1 MIYFRKCMLSGILLT
16 VCLWAFASGQTGNIR
31 FKESPLEMK
40 QAFKAIESQTD
51 YTIAYNEGVLNVSR
65 KIDVPLDALTLE
77 EALKIILDEG
87 KVASY
92 TIVGNQIILSA
103 AEQERVVENYSG
115 VVSDQNGAPVP
126 GCTVYLSGTRTGVTT
141 SASGKFAIDACP
153 GDKLEFACLGYRG
166 KTVTAGSKLS
176 LNVMLVTDSSLLD
189 ESIVIGYGTVQRKD
203 LTTAVSVVST
213 SDIEQRPIVSAVQAL
228 QGRAAGVTVVQP
240 SGMPGSALSV
250 RVRGTTSVQA
260 SNEPLY
266 VVDGVPSDDISHI
279 SADDIESMQVL
290 KDASSSA
297 IYGARAAN
305 GVVIITTK
313 RGHSGKT
320 SVRFNAY
327 AGVSRLS
334 NGIEALNTEQY
345 KELMKELGRTT
356 TTVPVIPDDETRYTD
371 WEDVL
376 FGTGINQNYQ
386 LSMTNGT
393 DRLRYYVSVGHT
405 REKGIVSKAHFN
417 RTNFRANID
426 SDIYKWLEMSLN
438 VSYSNNQ
445 GRTVRESR
453 SAMRAGSIL
462 LAVNTPPFME
472 VWDRDNKGQYDEDA
486 YGSRILNPM
495 AANAADMTSRT
506 DRTAGSVSL
515 NFKPFDGFSY
525 KVTYSMDLNS
535 SRSDY
540 YLDPVSTSD
549 GRAVNGEVNESK
561 SRNFEWLLENIV
573 SYERTFGQKH
583 KLSLMAGA
591 TQQRALWEG
600 NALAGYDMSASYPE
614 IHSIAAANQLNED
627 GTWSSASAWSL
638 ASFLGRVSYNYD
650 YRYLLT
656 ANFRADGSSKFAPGH
671 RWGMFPSVSV
681 GWRLSEEP
689 FMENT
694 KHLLDDLKIRAGW
707 GINGNQGGIGNY
719 SYLASMSASK
729 VLPTEENPYP
739 GLAISPNSAAN
750 PDLTW
755 EKTTQYNVGVD
766 LAMFNSRLVVNVD
779 AYYKHTKDLL
789 LTVTLPA
796 NVNLPGGVT
805 RNDGEMVN
813 KGMELA
819 ISSKNFVGEFKW
831 NTDFNISFNRNR
843 LTKLGLSK
851 VYYFAE
857 TYTTGQSSVILKE
870 GLPVGTFFGYKSQG
884 VDPETG
890 DLIYEDVSGNGSV
903 GLEDRT
909 VIGCAQPKFTY
920 GLTNDFSWKGLTLSI
935 FLQGSYGNQIFNASR
950 IDTEGMFDFRNQSVA
965 VLRRWKRPGM
975 KTDIPRSGNIEN
987 IHNSTRFVEDGSYLR
1002 VKNLTLAYDLPRS
1015 LFKRTPNVA
1024 LQIYA
1029 TAQNL
1034 LTFTKYSGYDPE
1046 VNAYGGSAVALGVDY
1061 GTYPQARTMI
1071 LGVKFQF

>member
-1 MIYFRKCMLSGILLT
+1 MIDLRKFIVSGILLT
-16 VCLWAFASGQTGNIR
+16 VCLVTSVSAQTGEVR
-31 FKESPLEMK
+31 FSESPVEMR
-40 QAFKAIESQTD
+40 QAFKEIESQTA
-51 YTIAYNEGVLNVSR
+51 YTIAYNEGVVNVRR
-65 KIDVPLDALTLE
+65 KIDVPLTALTLE
-77 EALKIILDEG
+77 EALNVILADGKI
-87 KVASY
+87 ASY
-92 TIVGNQIILSA
+92 SVVDNQIVLSA
-103 AEQERVVENYSG
+103 ADRSKIQEKYTG
-115 VVSDQNGAPVP
+115 VVTDNNGSPVP
-126 GCTVYLSGTRTGVTT
+126 GCTVYVTGTQSGVTT
-141 SASGKFAIDACP
+141 DIDGKFTIDACE
-153 GDKLEFACLGYRG
+153 GDELEFACLGYRT
-166 KTVTAGSKLS
+166 KSVYVSNDLTLDVQLAA
-176 LNVMLVTDSSLLD
+176 DARLLE
-189 ESIVIGYGTVQRKD
+189 ESIVIGYGSVQRKD

-213 SDIEQRPIVSAVQAL
+213 EDIEQRPIISAVQAL
-228 QGRAAGVTVVQP
+228 QGRAAGVTVIQP
-240 SGMPGSALSV
+240 SGMPGSSLSV

-313 RGHSGKT
+313 RGHSGQT

-345 KELMKELGRTT
+345 KELMTELGKTT
-356 TTVPVIPDDETRYTD
+356 AVVPVIPEDENRYTD

-462 LAVNTPPFME
+462 AAVNTPPFMQ
-472 VWDRDNKGQYDEDA
+472 VWDENNPGQYNEEA

-495 AANAADMTSRT
+495 AANAADMTNRT
-506 DRTAGSVSL
+506 DRTAGSVAL

-540 YLDPVSTSD
+540 YLDPISTSD

-573 SYERTFGQKH
+573 SYDRTFNEKH
-583 KLSLMAGA
+583 KLSLLAGA
-591 TQQRALWEG
+591 TQQRASWDG
-600 NALAGYDMSASYPE
+600 SALAGYDMSSSYPH

-627 GTWSSASAWSL
+627 GIWASASAWTL
-638 ASFLGRVSYNYD
+638 ASFLGRIAYNYD
-650 YRYLLT
+650 YRYLFT

-671 RWGMFPSVSV
+671 RWGTFPSVSV
-681 GWRLSEEP
+681 GWRLSEEA
-689 FMENT
+689 FMANA
-694 KHLLDDLKIRAGW
+694 KHILDDLKIRAGW
-707 GINGNQGGIGNY
+707 GVNGNQGGIGNY

-729 VLPTEENPYP
+729 VLPSEENPYP
-739 GLAISPNSAAN
+739 GLAITPSSAAN

-766 LAMFNSRLVVNVD
+766 LAMFNSRLMVNVD

-789 LTVTLPA
+789 LTVSLPS

-813 KGMELA
+813 KGVELA
-819 ISSKNFVGEFKW
+819 VSSKNFVGEFKW
-831 NTDFNISFNRNR
+831 NTDFNISFNKNE

-857 TYTTGQSSVILKE
+857 TYTTGQSAVILKE
-870 GLPVGTFFGYKSQG
+870 GLPVGTFFGYKSLG

-890 DLIYEDVSGNGSV
+890 DMIYEDVSGNGTV

-909 VIGCAQPKFTY
+909 TIGCAQPKFTY

-950 IDTEGMFDFRNQSVA
+950 IDTEGMFDFRNQSTA

-987 IHNSTRFVEDGSYLR
+987 IHNSSRFVEDGSYLR
-1002 VKNLTLAYDLPRS
+1002 LKNLTLAYDLPQKWFR
-1015 LFKRTPNVA
+1015 KTPNVS
-1024 LQIYA
+1024 LQVYA

-1071 LGVKFQF
+1071 MGVKFQF

>member
-1 MIYFRKCMLSGILLT
+1 M
-16 VCLWAFASGQTGNIR
+16 
-31 FKESPLEMK
+31 
-40 QAFKAIESQTD
+40 IESQTS
-51 YTIAYNEGVLNVSR
+51 YTVAYNEGVINVR
-65 KIDVPLDALTLE
+65 EMVAVPLEPMTLEDALDL
-77 EALKIILDEG
+77 ILAEG
-87 KVASY
+87 KIASY
-92 TIVGNQIILSA
+92 SIVGNQIVLSA
-103 AEQERVVENYSG
+103 GTGEKEVATYAGSVV
-115 VVSDQNGAPVP
+115 DRNGDPVI
-126 GCTVYLSGTRTGVTT
+126 GCTVFVRGTSSGVTT
-141 SASGKFAIDACP
+141 DIDGKFKLDAAA
-153 GDKLEFACLGYRG
+153 GDKIEFACLGY
-166 KTVTAGSKLS
+166 KSASVTAAGNYS
-176 LNVMLVTDSSLLD
+176 LNVVLQSDSSLLE
-189 ESIVIGYGTVQRKD
+189 ESVVIGYGSVQRKD

-213 SDIEQRPIVSAVQAL
+213 TDIEQRPIISAAAAL
-228 QGRAAGVTVVQP
+228 QGRAAGVTVIQP

-260 SNEPLY
+260 NNEPLY

-320 SVRFNAY
+320 SVQFSSY

-334 NGIEALNTEQY
+334 NNIEALNTEQY
-345 KELMKELGRTT
+345 KDLMAEMANTT
-356 TTVPVIPDDETRYTD
+356 AVVPVIPEDEHRYTD
-371 WEDVL
+371 WSDVL
-376 FGTGINQNYQ
+376 FGTGVNQNYQ

-393 DRLRYYVSVGHT
+393 DKLRYYVSVGHT

-426 SDIYKWLEMSLN
+426 SDIYKWLEMNLN

-445 GRTVRESR
+445 GRTVYESR

-462 LAVNTPPFME
+462 LAVNTPPFMQ
-472 VWDRDNKGQYDEDA
+472 VWDDENPGQYDEDA

-495 AANAADMTSRT
+495 AANAADMSTRT
-506 DRTAGSVSL
+506 DRTAGSVAL

-525 KVTYSMDLNS
+525 KVTYSIDLND

-540 YLDPVSTSD
+540 YLDPISTSD
-549 GRAVNGEVNESK
+549 GRGVNGEVNESK

-573 SYERTFGQKH
+573 SYDRTFAEKH
-583 KLSLMAGA
+583 KLSLLAGA
-591 TQQRALWEG
+591 TQQRAAWEG
-600 NALAGYDMSASYPE
+600 SALAGYDMSASYPE

-627 GTWSSASAWSL
+627 GTWASASAWSL

-656 ANFRADGSSKFAPGH
+656 ANFRMDGSSKFAPGH
-671 RWGMFPSVSV
+671 RWGMFPSVSA

-689 FMENT
+689 FMENV
-694 KHLLDDLKIRAGW
+694 KYLFDDLKIRAGW

-719 SYLASMSASK
+719 SYLAGMSASK
-729 VLPTEENPYP
+729 VLPTEDAPYP
-739 GLAISPNSAAN
+739 GLAISPSSAAN

-755 EKTTQYNVGVD
+755 EKTSQYNVGLD

-789 LTVTLPA
+789 LTVTLPS

-813 KGMELA
+813 KGLELA
-819 ISSKNFVGEFKW
+819 VSSKNLVGDFKW
-831 NTDFNISFNRNR
+831 NTDFNISFNKNK

-857 TYTTGQSSVILKE
+857 TYTTGQSAIILKE
-870 GLPVGTFFGYKSQG
+870 DLPVGTFFGYKSLG
-884 VDPETG
+884 VDSETG
-890 DLIYEDVSGNGSV
+890 DIIYEDVSGNGSV

-909 VIGCAQPKFTY
+909 IIGCAQPKFTY
-920 GLTNDFSWKGLTLSI
+920 GLTNDFSWKGITLSV

-950 IDTEGMFDFRNQSVA
+950 IDTEGMFDFRNQSTA

-987 IHNSTRFVEDGSYLR
+987 IHNSSRFVEDGSYLR

-1015 LFKRTPNVA
+1015 LFRKTPNVG

-1046 VNAYGGSAVALGVDY
+1046 VNAYGGSSVALGVDY

-1071 LGVKFQF
+1071 IGAKFQF

>member
-1 MIYFRKCMLSGILLT
+1 MISFKKIIVSGILATLCLLT
-16 VCLWAFASGQTGNIR
+16 SASSQTRSIR
-31 FKESPLEMK
+31 FSESPVELK
-40 QAFKAIESQTD
+40 QAFKVIELQTS
-51 YTIAYNEGVLNVSR
+51 YTIAYNEGVLNVYR
-65 KIDVPLDALTLE
+65 EVDMPLGELALE
-77 EALKIILDEG
+77 EALNILLGEG
-87 KVASY
+87 KIATYS
-92 TIVGNQIILSA
+92 IVGNQIILTATDSEKIVA
-103 AEQERVVENYSG
+103 KYVG
-115 VVSDQNGAPVP
+115 VVTDLNGDPIP
-126 GCTVYLSGTRTGVTT
+126 GCTVYVAGTQDGVITDVDGSFEI
-141 SASGKFAIDACP
+141 SACD
-153 GDKLEFACLGYRG
+153 GDQLEFSCLGYRA
-166 KTVTAGSKLS
+166 KSVYASNDFT
-176 LNVMLVTDSSLLD
+176 LNVKLASDARLLE
-189 ESIVIGYGTVQRKD
+189 ESIVIGYGSVQRKD
-203 LTTAVSVVST
+203 LTTAVSIVST
-213 SDIEQRPIVSAVQAL
+213 EDIEQRPIISAVQAL
-228 QGRAAGVTVVQP
+228 QGRAAGVTVIQP
-240 SGMPGSALSV
+240 SGMPGSSLSV

-266 VVDGVPSDDISHI
+266 VVDGVPMDDISHI

-313 RGHSGKT
+313 RGHSGQT

-345 KELMKELGRTT
+345 KDLMAELGKTT
-356 TTVPVIPDDETRYTD
+356 TTVPVIPEDEHRFTD

-386 LSMTNGT
+386 LSLTNGT

-426 SDIYKWLEMSLN
+426 SDIYKWLDMSLN

-462 LAVNTPPFME
+462 AAVNTPPFMQ
-472 VWDRDNKGQYDEDA
+472 VWDEENPGQYDEDA

-495 AANAADMTSRT
+495 AANAADMTTRS
-506 DRTAGSVSL
+506 DRTAGSVAL

-540 YLDPVSTSD
+540 YLDPISTSD
-549 GRAVNGEVNESK
+549 GRGVNGEVNESK
-561 SRNFEWLLENIV
+561 SRNFEWLLENII
-573 SYERTFGQKH
+573 SYERTFAEKH
-583 KLSLMAGA
+583 KLSIMAGA
-591 TQQRALWEG
+591 TQQRAVWEG
-600 NALAGYDMSASYPE
+600 SALAGYDMSASYPE

-627 GTWSSASAWSL
+627 GIWSSASAWTL
-638 ASFLGRVSYNYD
+638 ASFLGRIAYNYD
-650 YRYLLT
+650 YRYLFT
-656 ANFRADGSSKFAPGH
+656 VNFRADGSSKFAPQH
-671 RWGMFPSVSV
+671 RWGTFPSVSV

-689 FMENT
+689 FMEST
-694 KHLLDDLKIRAGW
+694 SHLLDDLKIRAGW

-719 SYLASMSASK
+719 SYLAGMSVSK
-729 VLPTEENPYP
+729 VLPSEENPYP
-739 GLAISPNSAAN
+739 GLAIAPSSAAN

-755 EKTTQYNVGVD
+755 EKTSQYNVGVD
-766 LAMFNSRLVVNVD
+766 LAMFNSRLMVNVD

-789 LTVTLPA
+789 LTVTLPS

-813 KGMELA
+813 KGLELA

-831 NTDFNISFNRNR
+831 STDFNISFNKNK

-857 TYTTGQSSVILKE
+857 TYTTGQSAVILKE
-870 GLPVGTFFGYKSQG
+870 NLPVGTFFGYKSLG

-890 DLIYEDVSGNGSV
+890 DIMYEDVSGNGTV

-909 VIGCAQPKFTY
+909 TIGCAQPKFTY
-920 GLTNDFSWKGLTLSI
+920 GLTNDFSWKGITLSV

-950 IDTEGMFDFRNQSVA
+950 IDTEGMFDFRNQSTA

-987 IHNSTRFVEDGSYLR
+987 IHNSSRFVEDGSYLR
-1002 VKNLTLAYDLPRS
+1002 VKNITLAYDFPQKWFR
-1015 LFKRTPNVA
+1015 KTPNVN
-1024 LQIYA
+1024 LQVYA

-1046 VNAYGGSAVALGVDY
+1046 VNAYGASSVALGVDY

-1071 LGVKFQF
+1071 MGVKFQF